1 MLGLV
6 RYDRMQRWPNAF
18 CYGCHASRYA
28 CDNGW
33 CEVSMR
39 GLRGRRGCDAAL
51 LLVSEAEQESVE
63 IADKTVNVL
72 TAAGFIVW
80 LANKYCLRP
89 GSARVAAV

>member
-1 MLGLV
+1 
-6 RYDRMQRWPNAF
+6 
-18 CYGCHASRYA
+18 
-28 CDNGW
+28 
-33 CEVSMR
+33 MR

-72 TAAGFIVW
+72 TAAGFI
-80 LANKYCLRP
+80 CLRP